1 MQAMQCKFNLVN
13 LGPIIKLFLAR
24 LFLQAIQT
32 RMTLM
37 MRHHHL
43 MMMMMMRMNINNTS
57 DMTKAQIRRRL
68 TMKKIHQTKKTGSR
82 LLLNVQKKMRRRKI
96 TRKEVRV
103 ATAVVRTMKRSAK
116 KTKCKRKK

>member
-24 LFLQAIQT
+24 LFLKAIQT

-37 MRHHHL
+37 MRHHHHHHL
-43 MMMMMMRMNINNTS
+43 RRMNIIDTS
-57 DMTKAQIRRRL
+57 NMRKARIRRRL
-68 TMKKIHQTKKTGSR
+68 TMKRIHQAKKTGSR

>member
-1 MQAMQCKFNLVN
+1 
-13 LGPIIKLFLAR
+13 
-24 LFLQAIQT
+24 
-32 RMTLM
+32 
-37 MRHHHL
+37 
-43 MMMMMMRMNINNTS
+43 
-57 DMTKAQIRRRL
+57 
-68 TMKKIHQTKKTGSR
+68 MKKIHQTKKTGSR